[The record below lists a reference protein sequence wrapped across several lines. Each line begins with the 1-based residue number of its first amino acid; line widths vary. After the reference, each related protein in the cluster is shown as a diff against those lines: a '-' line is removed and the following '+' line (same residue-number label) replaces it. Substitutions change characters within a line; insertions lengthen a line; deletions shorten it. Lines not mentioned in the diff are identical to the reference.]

1 MVKTSL
7 SSLELAA
14 LVLEL
19 QFLVKGKISQIYHQ
33 EEELLWQLHVPGKG
47 KLFLKIIP
55 GKWLCLTDQKNPPL
69 KPTSFCMQLRK
80 YLDNAVITGL
90 YQEESERIVMIEL
103 EKKEKFFLI
112 IEFFAKGNI
121 VLADNEGMIIA
132 VLNQQM
138 LKARTVKPGEKYL
151 FPRSPVNWKSLSE
164 NELEDVLHHSD
175 KKNLAVSLAT
185 DIGLGGRY
193 AEEICAREGIDKNKK
208 PSETT
213 KEEIKKML
221 ATIVSFQREIENH
234 HGFIYDDQTT
244 PFPLKGKTPLKET
257 ATYNEAID
265 LLQPFKK
272 KSLYEKKI
280 HLLKRRIEEQEEA
293 LKKLEENII
302 ENKIK
307 GEKMYEYYGK
317 LQRLLEIV
325 EELRKTKSW
334 QEIERELKK
343 ERNIKKVNLKEKTVL
358 IAGP

>member
-19 QFLVKGKISQIYHQ
+19 QFLVKGKISQIYNQ

-164 NELEDVLHHSD
+164 
-175 KKNLAVSLAT
+175 K
-185 DIGLGGRY
+185 
-193 AEEICAREGIDKNKK
+193 
-208 PSETT
+208 
-213 KEEIKKML
+213 
-221 ATIVSFQREIENH
+221 ENH